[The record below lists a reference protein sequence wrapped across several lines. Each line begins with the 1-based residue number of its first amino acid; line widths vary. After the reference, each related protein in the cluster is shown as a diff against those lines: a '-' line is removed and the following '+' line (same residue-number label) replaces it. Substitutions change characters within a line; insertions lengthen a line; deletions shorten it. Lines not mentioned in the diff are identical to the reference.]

1 MSTVFVSDLTLDES
15 LVSAHNQAE
24 ESSMEG
30 SPSLGDENVSPHPP
44 SFSPLSV
51 IDSLSSPESL
61 RQQPCPNL
69 PSTQAPKVQCL
80 QEYCYSGK

>member
-15 LVSAHNQAE
+15 LASSHNQPE

-30 SPSLGDENVSPHPP
+30 SPSLGDENVSPLPP

-51 IDSLSSPESL
+51 VDSLSSPESL
-61 RQQPCPNL
+61 RQRSSPDL
-69 PSTQAPKVQCL
+69 PSAQPLKVQH
-80 QEYCYSGK
+80 